1 MDGKTGRNCSYRCRG
16 FTGHGAPGAF
26 MSIVGNNLLNQAVN
40 IYHISQP
47 SLILDFI
54 NNGLS
59 DLLHNKV
66 DEVSIKDGMDIVLC
80 SFDKKNKLLE
90 FSGANNTLWLI
101 RKGELIIIKGDK
113 FPVGAYLERGSKLFT
128 NHKVELLDG
137 DTIYM
142 FSDGFADQFGG
153 PKGKKFK
160 YNQLREL
167 LLEIQN
173 QSMEAQKLL
182 LNKAIEGWRAW
193 PTDENTENYQEQVDD
208 ILVIGIKV

>member
-1 MDGKTGRNCSYRCRG
+1 
-16 FTGHGAPGAF
+16 
-26 MSIVGNNLLNQAVN
+26 V
-40 IYHISQP
+40 
-47 SLILDFI
+47 
-54 NNGLS
+54 
-59 DLLHNKV
+59 LHNEV

-128 NHKVELLDG
+128 NHKVELIDG

-160 YNQLREL
+160 YNQMREL
-167 LLEIQN
+167 LLSIQN
-173 QSMEAQKLL
+173 QSMEAQKLML
-182 LNKAIEGWRAW
+182 HKAIEDWKTW
-193 PTDENTENYQEQVDD
+193 PSAENKAHYQEQVDD
-208 ILVIGIKV
+208 ILVIGIKI